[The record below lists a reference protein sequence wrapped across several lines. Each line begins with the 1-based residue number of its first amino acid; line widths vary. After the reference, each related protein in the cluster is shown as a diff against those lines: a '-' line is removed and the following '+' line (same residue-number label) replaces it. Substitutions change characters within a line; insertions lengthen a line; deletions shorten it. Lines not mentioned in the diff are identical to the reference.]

1 MEMDA
6 RVASK
11 PANAVLKLNN
21 ISRRFGITDALRD
34 VSLAIVPG
42 EIICLVGQSGC
53 GKSSLLRIIAGVDT
67 PDSGVLML
75 KDEEIAGPSRF
86 VEPEAR
92 NIGFVFQDYALFPH
106 LTAEQNVLFGLKGMP
121 KKQARER
128 AAEMIDRV
136 GLYPLMKRYP
146 HMLSGGEQ
154 QRVALARAL
163 APNPSILLMDE
174 PFSSLDRGLREKVR
188 DETLALLRALGTT
201 VIMVTHDPEEALS
214 AGDRVVLM
222 RKGEIVQTGTGYDLH
237 DRPNCPYAADFFCA
251 FNKVPGIFRSGGIRT
266 PIGTFACESILA
278 EGDAAVAYIRPQAIS
293 VAQDKGNI
301 SGRIK
306 GRLFLGEV
314 EQLTVQV
321 DGLPEP
327 LVIRTMARLPADAD
341 AVRLTMPEGRVLAFE
356 AQ

>member
-1 MEMDA
+1 MKAEKIPNLVTMEMDGT
-6 RVASK
+6 VASK
-11 PANAVLKLNN
+11 PANAVLELNN

-53 GKSSLLRIIAGVDT
+53 GKSSLLRIIAGVDM

-75 KDEEIAGPSRF
+75 KDEEIAGPRRF

-163 APNPSILLMDE
+163 APNPNILLMDE

-214 AGDRVVLM
+214 AGDRIVLM
-222 RKGEIVQTGTGYDLH
+222 RKGKWCRPVPATISMIGPIVRMQRISSAPSTRSLASTSMVTSKPSLASLRARLLWKKDSAAIGLSSSTGYL
-237 DRPNCPYAADFFCA
+237 
-251 FNKVPGIFRSGGIRT
+251 GGRS
-266 PIGTFACESILA
+266 
-278 EGDAAVAYIRPQAIS
+278 QW
-293 VAQDKGNI
+293 
-301 SGRIK
+301 
-306 GRLFLGEV
+306 
-314 EQLTVQV
+314 
-321 DGLPEP
+321 
-327 LVIRTMARLPADAD
+327 
-341 AVRLTMPEGRVLAFE
+341 
-356 AQ
+356 

>member
-1 MEMDA
+1 MKMDGT
-6 RVASK
+6 VASK
-11 PANAVLKLNN
+11 PANAVLELNN

-75 KDEEIAGPSRF
+75 KDKEIAGPRRF

-214 AGDRVVLM
+214 AGDRIVLM
-222 RKGEIVQTGTGYDLH
+222 RKGQVVQTGTGYDLH

-251 FNKVPGIFRSGGIRT
+251 FNKVPGTIRNGKIET
-266 PIGTFACESILA
+266 AIGTFACEAVLEEDS
-278 EGDAAVAYIRPQAIS
+278 AALAYIRPQAIS
-293 VAQDKGNI
+293 VAQDNGEI
-301 SGRIK
+301 PGRIT

-314 EQLTVQV
+314 EQLTVEV
-321 DGLPEP
+321 EGLPEP
-327 LVIRTMARLPADAD
+327 LLVRTMARLPAVVDT
-341 AVRLTMPEGRVLAFE
+341 VRLTIPPGSVLAFS
-356 AQ
+356 AR